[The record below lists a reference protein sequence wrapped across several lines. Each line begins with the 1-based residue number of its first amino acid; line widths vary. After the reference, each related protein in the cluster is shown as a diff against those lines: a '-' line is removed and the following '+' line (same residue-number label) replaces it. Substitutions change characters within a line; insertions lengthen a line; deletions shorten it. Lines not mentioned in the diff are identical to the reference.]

1 MLLHGHTVVYGG
13 SFDPPHVCHQ
23 MSCLYLLEALGAA
36 EVWLIPSFSHPFGK
50 ALIDFD
56 TRLAMCELLVAPL
69 APRLRVSP
77 VERDLGGAG
86 RTFDTL
92 QHLRSCHPERR
103 FALAVG
109 SDIVGDTHRWYR
121 WADIQAMVPVVVVGR
136 AGYPHPESP
145 VELPGVAS
153 SELRLKAQRGESLA
167 GLVPDSVAQY
177 ITAHRLYRDE
187 S

>member
-50 ALIDFD
+50 SLSDFD
-56 TRLAMCELLVAPL
+56 TRLAMCELLVEPL
-69 APRLRVSP
+69 KPRLQVSA
-77 VERDLGGAG
+77 VERELGGAG

-92 QHLRSCHPERR
+92 THLRSAHPQRR

-109 SDIVGDTHRWYR
+109 SDIVGETHRWYR
-121 WADIQAMVPVVVVGR
+121 WKDIEAAFPVVVVGR
-136 AGYPHPESP
+136 AGYPHPQSP
-145 VELPGVAS
+145 VELPAVAS
-153 SELRLKAQRGESLA
+153 RALRQKAQRGESLE
-167 GLVPDSVAQY
+167 GLVPARVAQY
-177 ITAHRLYRDE
+177 IAAHGLYRDVP
-187 S
+187 